1 MTGRVTR
8 CVFVTGCVTGRAF
21 VTRGV
26 TWRAHSRSQGL
37 RIGFIPTILTPRDS
51 ACSHHVTAPHTRSHA
66 ASQMHSASHPMSQC
80 TPGHTPRHGPSPQG
94 VPPCRVHHIA
104 LHIPLAGHT
113 SCQHARSTPRR
124 VTRRVTASLD
134 GRAPCRK
141 CTSSHPS
148 TPLASRPN
156 PSVSSRVAPH
166 VPHFHIVPHLLH
178 TRSRSLS
185 QMCAGSRPMSRS
197 CTPPSHAPRRSPSC
211 MRYAVPYDCPVD
223 CPVNPRAHP
232 PA

>member
-1 MTGRVTR
+1 M
-8 CVFVTGCVTGRAF
+8 
-21 VTRGV
+21 
-26 TWRAHSRSQGL
+26 SR
-37 RIGFIPTILTPRDS
+37 
-51 ACSHHVTAPHTRSHA
+51 PH
-66 ASQMHSASHPMSQC
+66 
-80 TPGHTPRHGPSPQG
+80 TPGHTPCHKCTPRHTPCHSARQ
-94 VPPCRVHHIA
+94 VTRRVTVTHLRACPPCRVHHIA
-104 LHIPLAGHT
+104 LHLPLAGRT
-113 SCQHARSTPRR
+113 SCQHARSMPRR
-124 VTRRVTASLD
+124 VTRRVTASLA

-141 CTSSHPS
+141 CTLSHPS

-166 VPHFHIVPHLLH
+166 VPHLHIVPHLLH
-178 TRSRSLS
+178 ARSRSLS
-185 QMCAGSRPMSRS
+185 QMHAGSRPMSRS

>member
-1 MTGRVTR
+1 M
-8 CVFVTGCVTGRAF
+8 
-21 VTRGV
+21 
-26 TWRAHSRSQGL
+26 SR
-37 RIGFIPTILTPRDS
+37 
-51 ACSHHVTAPHTRSHA
+51 PHTL
-66 ASQMHSASHPMSQC
+66 
-80 TPGHTPRHGPSPQG
+80 GHTPCHKCAPGHAPCHSACQVTRRVTVPHLRAC
-94 VPPCRVHHIA
+94 PPCRVHHIA
-104 LHIPLAGHT
+104 LHLPLAGHT

-124 VTRRVTASLD
+124 VTVSLA

-141 CTSSHPS
+141 CTSSHTS

-166 VPHFHIVPHLLH
+166 VPHLHIVPHLLH
-178 TRSRSLS
+178 ARSRSLS
-185 QMCAGSRPMSRS
+185 QMHAGSRPMSRS